1 MHWAFDYAPISVG
14 GWDEGGAGR
23 DLVLATADDIDA
35 AHVAGVLA
43 NVVPDVTVTP
53 LFSGHPIFWTRIESS
68 HPIDRDDLT
77 GRLNASGASVR
88 YLASASHGSQRLAPP
103 LDHSRA
109 RPRQGTQWMT
119 RPRTNGS
126 EPHTP
131 WRWFLRIEGANVNRL
146 ACGTGA
152 GTRLAIIDN
161 DARDLEKIGVDAEV
175 PVSVGTIPRAASH
188 AALLLGWAVGAAR
201 PDGSRFRG
209 VAPDASPRFYCIPKS
224 NDEIFSLPLAIL
236 RAVDDG
242 ADVVIC
248 ATYVEGLM
256 SPLLDDALQF
266 SASLG
271 RGGRGAAVVF
281 PTGREMSSP
290 ADAIHSSLSLGMS
303 EPASDPRVFCAGP
316 SARDGAWF
324 LWRDRHGKLRP
335 FANRGPSV
343 RWLAPGDDMA
353 SPFAVDDR
361 PAHAESSGASAIAA
375 GVLLLAIES
384 NPELGLAELDA
395 LLCETS
401 SLVDP
406 ERQGADVEL
415 ADRRDLLPLG
425 KDGDEHNAKHGYG
438 RLNAAAACMAARD
451 PVALVLVRMGEDE
464 AALRYIEAVGRAGIR
479 APYGEDAARWAV
491 RRALSDARITHG
503 LAATVRAVR
512 LLCRHPERASAQPP
526 GHLIRHL
533 ALILRMLMESEPS
546 LIVAQELGQLDRT
559 LREMLDVGTAG
570 AAEESILSAFESVFL
585 GDQTH
590 DAPAMI
596 STSHTRQAPGTRPP
610 PDHRSAAA
618 PMLARADA
626 SGSRS

>member
-1 MHWAFDYAPISVG
+1 
-14 GWDEGGAGR
+14 
-23 DLVLATADDIDA
+23 
-35 AHVAGVLA
+35 
-43 NVVPDVTVTP
+43 
-53 LFSGHPIFWTRIESS
+53 
-68 HPIDRDDLT
+68 
-77 GRLNASGASVR
+77 
-88 YLASASHGSQRLAPP
+88 
-103 LDHSRA
+103 
-109 RPRQGTQWMT
+109 
-119 RPRTNGS
+119 
-126 EPHTP
+126 
-131 WRWFLRIEGANVNRL
+131 VNRL

-161 DARDLEKIGVDAEV
+161 DARDLEKIDVDAEV
-175 PVSVGTIPRAASH
+175 PVGVGTIPRAASH

-224 NDEIFSLPLAIL
+224 NDEVFSLPLAIL

-242 ADVVIC
+242 ADVVVC

-256 SPLLDDALQF
+256 SVLLDDALQF
-266 SASLG
+266 AASLG

-290 ADAIHSSLSLGMS
+290 ADAIHSSLSLGMG

-361 PAHAESSGASAIAA
+361 PSHAESSGASAIAA

-384 NPELGLAELDA
+384 NPGLGLAELDS

-401 SLVDP
+401 SSVDA
-406 ERQGADVEL
+406 ERQGADMEL

-425 KDGDEHNAKHGYG
+425 KDGDDHNAKHGYG

-464 AALRYIEAVGRAGIR
+464 AALRYIEAIQCAGAR
-479 APYGEDAARWAV
+479 APYGGDAARWAV
-491 RRALSDARITHG
+491 RMALNDARISHG
-503 LAATVRAVR
+503 IAATVRAVR
-512 LLCRHPERASAQPP
+512 LLCGHPERARAQPP

-533 ALILRMLMESEPS
+533 AVIVRMLQESEPS
-546 LIVAQELGQLDRT
+546 LIVAQELGQLDRG
-559 LREMLDVGTAG
+559 LRDMLDDGTAG
-570 AAEESILSAFESVFL
+570 AVEQRILSAFELVFRT
-585 GDQTH
+585 DQTH
-590 DAPAMI
+590 DDPATMP
-596 STSHTRQAPGTRPP
+596 TSPTRQASGTRPLP
-610 PDHRSAAA
+610 EHRLAAI
-618 PMLARADA
+618 PMLGRADA
-626 SGSRS
+626 SDSRS